1 MSSKP
6 SSKRRFEAVRN
17 APRLDGAAIR
27 GHRRDRPAPFLG
39 RPMDIL
45 IVLLM
50 FSIACVVLSLIA
62 GLIPFAR
69 VGARRPA
76 AITLFLGLW
85 VIVQIILVVVV
96 SLLPYLYR

>member
-1 MSSKP
+1 M
-6 SSKRRFEAVRN
+6 N
-17 APRLDGAAIR
+17 
-27 GHRRDRPAPFLG
+27 
-39 RPMDIL
+39 IL

-50 FSIACVVLSLIA
+50 FSIACVSLSLIA

-76 AITLFLGLW
+76 AITLVMGLW
-85 VIVQIILVVVV
+85 VIVQTILVVVV

>member
-1 MSSKP
+1 
-6 SSKRRFEAVRN
+6 
-17 APRLDGAAIR
+17 
-27 GHRRDRPAPFLG
+27 
-39 RPMDIL
+39 MDIL

-62 GLIPFAR
+62 GLIPFTR

-85 VIVQIILVVVV
+85 MIVQTMLVVAVG
-96 SLLPYLYR
+96 LLLYFYR